1 MRILKVKPTSAMAIY
16 AHPDDADVAAG
27 GMMAQWASEG
37 CAVHLVVIC
46 DGAKGSHVPQVDA
59 RSLREVRHE
68 ELQLASDLLGA
79 ATVECLDHVD
89 GDVTNDEELRATLV
103 GLIRKYRPEVVV
115 GPDPTATFFGG
126 VYVNHRDHRETGW
139 ALLDA
144 VAPAAGGWIPVA
156 PGSDAFD
163 PSYPV
168 PVALDESG
176 IAAILNAFAAA
187 AQRTLDAG
195 GSVIE
200 IHGAHGYLI
209 HQFLSPLINHRTDR
223 WGGSFENRT
232 RLAIEVVRRVRSV
245 WPERLPLFVRISA
258 TDYVAGGW
266 DLEQSVELA
275 RVLREEGVDLIDAS
289 SGGAVPLAPGTIP
302 LGPLYQT
309 PFAERIRREA
319 GIATGA
325 VGLITEPADAEAIV
339 AEGRA
344 DLVLLARELL
354 RDPYWPHYAARALGA
369 QTDWPEQYG
378 RAAGERATM
387 RVPAR
392 T

>member
-1 MRILKVKPTSAMAIY
+1 M
-16 AHPDDADVAAG
+16 
-27 GMMAQWASEG
+27 
-37 CAVHLVVIC
+37 
-46 DGAKGSHVPQVDA
+46 
-59 RSLREVRHE
+59 
-68 ELQLASDLLGA
+68 
-79 ATVECLDHVD
+79 
-89 GDVTNDEELRATLV
+89 
-103 GLIRKYRPEVVV
+103 
-115 GPDPTATFFGG
+115 
-126 VYVNHRDHRETGW
+126 
-139 ALLDA
+139 
-144 VAPAAGGWIPVA
+144 
-156 PGSDAFD
+156 
-163 PSYPV
+163 
-168 PVALDESG
+168 
-176 IAAILNAFAAA
+176 
-187 AQRTLDAG
+187 
-195 GSVIE
+195 IE

-232 RLAIEVVRRVRSV
+232 RLALEVARSVRRV

-354 RDPYWPHYAARALGA
+354 RDPYWPHYAARALGVTA
-369 QTDWPEQYG
+369 EIFVPALTPAAKVARIASYGARVVQGGETYAEALAASRARLAETGALEVHAYDHPAVLAGQGTVGREFELDAPELTHVLVATGGGGLIGGIAAWYAG
-378 RAAGERATM
+378 SAKVSSVEPEGCPALHDALRAGEP
-387 RVPAR
+387 VPAPVGGLAADSLGAR
-392 T
+392 QVGALMFPIAMHHVAAAVLVRDAAIAEAQFLIWDRLRLVVEPGGATALAALLSGAFVPPEGARVGVLVCGANTDPTKVTGA